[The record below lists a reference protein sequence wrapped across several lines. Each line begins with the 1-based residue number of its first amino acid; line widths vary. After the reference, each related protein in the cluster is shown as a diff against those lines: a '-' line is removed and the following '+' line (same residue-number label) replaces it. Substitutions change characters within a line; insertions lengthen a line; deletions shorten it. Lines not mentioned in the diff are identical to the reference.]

1 MYKFGQEELEAIA
14 KVLEAGWLFRY
25 GGEQNTLRQVE
36 QFEEGFAERMQV
48 PHAVAVT
55 SGTAALICSL
65 VGLGIGPGDEVIV
78 PGYTFIATAAAVVNV
93 GAVPVIAEVDE
104 TLTMDV
110 QDARKKITPHTKA
123 IIPVHMTGIPCN
135 LESILALAREHRL
148 YVIEDACQAVGGA
161 YRGQPLGSM
170 GDAGAFSLN
179 FYKIIG
185 VGEGGAAITHDP
197 VVYDRMRLYHD
208 CGVSFWGRDVGKAS
222 EVIPGINYRM
232 SEVLGAFALVQLG
245 RLNTFLD
252 GMRPI
257 KKGVYSAVRGALS
270 PAPQNDADGDCG
282 TTLHFQFDD
291 AETAARYV
299 AALGERDVGASRPI
313 NTGRHVYSN
322 WEFIMNKTNV
332 SPRWDVWGAP
342 HYRGEVEY
350 APDMCPHTLDIL
362 GRTVAISTDPF
373 WTEDEVSGLIARLL
387 DAAEAI

>member
-1 MYKFGQEELEAIA
+1 MYKFGQEELDAIA
-14 KVLEAGWLFRY
+14 RVLETGWLFRY
-25 GGEQNTLRQVE
+25 GGETTALRQVE
-36 QFEEGFAERMQV
+36 QFEARFAERMQV

-55 SGTAALICSL
+55 SGTAALICAL

-78 PGYTFIATAAAVVNV
+78 PGYTFIASAAAVVDV

-110 QDARKKITPHTKA
+110 QDVRAKISPHTRA

-135 LESILALAREHRL
+135 LEPILDLAREHDL
-148 YVIEDACQAVGGA
+148 YVIEDACQAIGGS
-161 YRGQPLGSM
+161 YQGQPLGSM
-170 GDAGAFSLN
+170 GHAGAFSLN

-185 VGEGGAAITHDP
+185 VGEGGVAITRDRT
-197 VVYDRMRLYHD
+197 VYDRMRMYHD
-208 CGVSFWGRDVGKAS
+208 CGVSFWGKQDGVAS
-222 EVIPGINYRM
+222 DLIPGINYRM

-245 RLNTFLD
+245 RLDSFLA

-257 KKGVYSAVRGALS
+257 KKDVYQAVRGALS
-270 PAPQNDADGDCG
+270 PAPQNDPDGDCG
-282 TTLHFQFDD
+282 TTLHLQFDST
-291 AETAARYV
+291 EAAVRFE
-299 AALGERDVGASRPI
+299 AALKERGVGASRPI

-322 WEFIMNKTNV
+322 WEFIMNKSNV

-342 HYRGEVEY
+342 HYTGDVDY

-362 GRTVAISTDPF
+362 ARTVAISTDPF
-373 WTEDEVSGLIARLL
+373 WTPEEVAGLVARLL

>member
-1 MYKFGQEELEAIA
+1 MYKYGQQEIDAMA
-14 KVLEAGWLFRY
+14 KVLESGWLFRY
-25 GGEQNTLRQVE
+25 GGEQTSLRQVE
-36 QFEEGFAERMQV
+36 QFEAGFAERMQV

-55 SGTAALICSL
+55 SGTGALICSL

-93 GAVPVIAEVDE
+93 GAVPVIVEVDE

-110 QDARKKITPHTKA
+110 EDVRCKITPLTKA
-123 IIPVHMTGIPCN
+123 IIPVHMTGVVCN
-135 LESILALAREHRL
+135 LEPILALAREHGL
-148 YVIEDACQAVGGA
+148 AVIEDACQAIGGA
-161 YRGQPLGSM
+161 YQGQPLGSL

-179 FYKIIG
+179 FYQIIG
-185 VGEGGAAITHDP
+185 VGEGGAAITRDP
-197 VVYDRMRLYHD
+197 VVFDRMRLYHD
-208 CGVSFWGRDVGKAS
+208 CGVSFWGREAGKAS
-222 EVIPGINYRM
+222 DVIPGINYRM

-252 GMRPI
+252 GMQPI
-257 KKGVYSAVRGALS
+257 KKDVYGAVRGALA
-270 PAPQNDADGDCG
+270 PAPQNDVDGDCG

-322 WEFIMNKTNV
+322 WEFLMNRTNV

-342 HYRGEVEY
+342 HYNGDVEY
-350 APDMCPHTLDIL
+350 APDMCPNTLDIL
-362 GRTVAISTDPF
+362 ARTVAIATDPF
-373 WTEDEVSGLIARLL
+373 WTPDEVGGLIARLL
-387 DAAEAI
+387 DAAEAL